1 MRNKRILNCSIRI
14 PHLELIESGIPK
26 EFHHFLKYQH
36 VTREEAY
43 ELVGYKLSGWVVP
56 FCDPK
61 GNPYLHQG
69 KPFYRLKPD
78 PEQLRGDDPP
88 KYLTP
93 KDAGCRPYF
102 SRLATEKKYKTCKK
116 LFITEG
122 EKKADSLTH
131 YDFPCIAL
139 SGVNSWKDKR
149 SGESKPLPELEALNW
164 KNRQVYLVF
173 DSDIVS
179 KIQVLQALQSFCEF
193 LKGKEAKVLIILLP
207 NELNRGKNG
216 ADDFLK
222 RHGKQA
228 FSELIRIARPAFH
241 YCKRK
246 KEDVFTWKPEPS
258 ETHHI
263 ALMASII
270 FQDFYAERSGIGLYR
285 WKEKYWEKVKGKSKE
300 EILKPLH
307 QWLDVMDFH
316 KRSCSHISSITG
328 ELLARLNQ
336 GTWDPTH
343 LIAFSNGTLDL
354 QQNKLLHGHNSKDL
368 ISFLFPFPFD
378 QSAQCPTW
386 INFLQETFPEQEVQN
401 LLRASLKW
409 TITPKDSEHPFP
421 YEVAFDVHGPR
432 GCGKGTISEVLT
444 ALCGGSHG
452 AGIVRSES
460 FNNSNSLAALIGKKI
475 AIDPDSSGHI
485 KDPGIFN
492 SMVTNEP
499 VEVHVLYKDRFAVRL
514 GVVIWRFFND
524 MPTASGGGLE
534 GMGRRLVTFRITNSP
549 KKRDSSLKQ
558 KLQKEI
564 AGIFQWCWKMGE
576 QEMQEAFKNRGS
588 IPSIQE
594 ATIENLLES
603 RPVLRFLIE
612 NYQDG
617 ISSILG
623 RNLYHEYRDWAK
635 ETGLQPVKET
645 KFGLEVKKVV
655 GWVVSTK
662 TKYGVNYQ
670 IKPMSDFNLTDHFGF
685 ECIDEGLNSPPELTL
700 HPNSP
705 PVNPSNGNDS
715 KTKVKGMK
723 GLSLSFNQEK
733 KQNKNCIYKGVE
745 QTHHTHHTQHQE
757 TLNLGSYDTARAKD
771 DDDPHWGP
779 RSTQ

>member
-1 MRNKRILNCSIRI
+1 MSNKRISNCSITI

-26 EFHHFLKYQH
+26 EFHHVLKYRN

-43 ELVGYKLSGWVVP
+43 ELVGYEFSGWVVL

-61 GNPYLHQG
+61 GNPYLHKG
-69 KPFYRLKPD
+69 KLFYRLKPD
-78 PEQLRGDDPP
+78 PEQFKGDDPP

-122 EKKADSLTH
+122 EKKADALTH
-131 YDFPCIAL
+131 YNFPCIAL
-139 SGVNSWKDKR
+139 SGLSSWKDKR
-149 SGESKPLPELEALNW
+149 SGYSKPLPELEEFNW

-173 DSDIVS
+173 DSDIIS
-179 KIQVLQALQSFCEF
+179 KIEVILALKSLSEF
-193 LKGKEAKVLIILLP
+193 LNGKEAKVLIILLP
-207 NELNRGKNG
+207 NELNGGKNG

-241 YCKRK
+241 YCKRN
-246 KEDVFTWKPEPS
+246 KEDVFTWKPEPT

-270 FQDFYAERSGIGLYR
+270 FKDFYAERSGIGLYR
-285 WKEKYWEKVKGKSKE
+285 WKEKYWQKLKAKSKE

-328 ELLARLNQ
+328 ELLTRIKQ
-336 GTWDPTH
+336 EIWEPTH
-343 LIAFSNGTLDL
+343 LIAFTNGTLDL
-354 QQNKLLHGHNSKDL
+354 QKNELLHGHNPKNF

-378 QSAQCPTW
+378 PLAKCQTW
-386 INFLQETFPEQEVQN
+386 INFLQETFPDQKVQN
-401 LLRASLKW
+401 LLKAAFKW
-409 TITPKDSEHPFP
+409 SITPKDSEHAFP

-452 AGIVRSES
+452 SGIVRSES
-460 FNNSNSLAALIGKKI
+460 FNNRNSLAALIGKKI

-492 SMVTNEP
+492 SLVTNEP
-499 VEVHVLYKDRFAVRL
+499 VEVHVLYKDRFAIRL
-514 GVVIWRFFND
+514 GIVNWRFYND
-524 MPTASGGGLE
+524 APTSSGGGLE
-534 GMGRRLVTFRITNSP
+534 GMGRRLVTFRISKSP
-549 KKRDSSLKQ
+549 KIRDPSLKQ
-558 KLQKEI
+558 KLQKEV
-564 AGIFQWCWKMGE
+564 AGIFQWCWTMGE
-576 QEMQEAFKNRGS
+576 QEMAEAFKNRGR
-588 IPSIQE
+588 IKSIQE

-612 NYQDG
+612 KYQDG
-617 ISSILG
+617 TASILG

-655 GWVVSTK
+655 SWVVSTK
-662 TKYGVNYQ
+662 TKYGINYQ
-670 IKPMSDFNLTDHFGF
+670 IKPMCDFNLTNQFGF
-685 ECIDEGLNSPPELTL
+685 ECLDEGLNPSHEPT
-700 HPNSP
+700 HNPNSP
-705 PVNPSNGNDS
+705 PANISNSDRS
-715 KTKVKGMK
+715 QEEVKSLN
-723 GLSLSFNQEK
+723 GLPLSFDQEK
-733 KQNKNCIYKGVE
+733 NKNKNCTYKRVE
-745 QTHHTHHTQHQE
+745 PTNHTQHTQHQKIF
-757 TLNLGSYDTARAKD
+757 NLGSYHTDPVN
-771 DDDPHWGP
+771 DDDPEWGP
-779 RSTQ
+779 LHDP